1 MATSRPF
8 VHGLT
13 KSGID
18 IYIGGQ
24 AHLISLTHPMMSA
37 LSIIKAKYFLLFGDI
52 SIFAI
57 NIFLYEKKKMFAW
70 HGVRELS

>member
-1 MATSRPF
+1 MSMAICWPF

-18 IYIGGQ
+18 INIGGQ

-57 NIFLYEKKKMFAW
+57 NVIFLLKQKNVYMAW
-70 HGVRELS
+70 G